1 MFGHQSKDGDFGS
14 GICIRSNVAFPKKEK
29 YFSIRCLHS
38 IRINAILY
46 KALGRAGARSLVSE
60 AYFFLKNLEN

>member
-29 YFSIRCLHS
+29 YFFNKML
-38 IRINAILY
+38 AFY
-46 KALGRAGARSLVSE
+46 K
-60 AYFFLKNLEN
+60 N